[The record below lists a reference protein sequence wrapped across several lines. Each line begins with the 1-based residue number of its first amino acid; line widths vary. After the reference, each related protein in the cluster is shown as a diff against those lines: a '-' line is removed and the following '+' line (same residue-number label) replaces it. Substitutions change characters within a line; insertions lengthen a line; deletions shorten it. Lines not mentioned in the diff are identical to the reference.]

1 MSESEE
7 VQRHGR
13 QMFQK
18 FLTERIQELDEAIA
32 DSKAKLEVLEDK
44 IVASQMKTL
53 FTEIDQVMTDLN
65 NGPVIEDK
73 DGN

>member
-1 MSESEE
+1 MNESEE

-18 FLTERIQELDEAIA
+18 FLTERITELDEAIA
-32 DSKAKLEVLEDK
+32 ESKAKLDVLEDK
-44 IVASQMKTL
+44 VVASQMKTL

>member
-18 FLTERIQELDEAIA
+18 FLTERIAELDEAIE
-32 DSKAKLEVLEDK
+32 DSKAKLDVLEDK
-44 IVASQMKTL
+44 IVANQMKTL
-53 FTEIDQVMTDLN
+53 LTEIDEVMTDLN